1 MVRNGRSPHDD
12 ERDMTLAYYLST
24 LLSIAL
30 FLTYGF
36 ACLFANG
43 MVAEFERFGLS
54 QFRRL
59 TGSLEVLGAVGL
71 LIGHK
76 LPAIQLLS
84 AVGLALLM
92 LLGVATRLRV
102 RDSLRETVPAA
113 VLLLVNVYIAWYVWQ
128 TRLSAA

>member
-1 MVRNGRSPHDD
+1 
-12 ERDMTLAYYLST
+12 MTRMYHIST
-24 LLSIAL
+24 VLSIAL
-30 FLTYGF
+30 FLTYGS

-43 MVAEFERFGLS
+43 MAAEFKRFGLS

-71 LIGHK
+71 LIGYK

-102 RDSLRETVPAA
+102 RDSFRETVPAA

-128 TRLSAA
+128 TRLSIG

>member
-1 MVRNGRSPHDD
+1 MARNGRSPHDD
-12 ERDMTLAYYLST
+12 ERDMTLVYYIST

-54 QFRRL
+54 RFRRL

-71 LIGHK
+71 LIGYT

-102 RDSLRETVPAA
+102 RDSLLETVPAA
-113 VLLLVNVYIAWYVWQ
+113 VLLVVNVYIAWYVWQ
-128 TRLSAA
+128 TWLSAA